1 MGRRK
6 KEVVRS
12 HKLELTFSDSELI
25 KVLSLAVINPSL
37 QAVKVG
43 DRGGVTFDS
52 KVISPESRAEIS
64 EKVASLALQRRKIPK
79 LTQKVLTLTSYDDNR
94 AIEAARETLKKIKE
108 AQEKPNSAVKK

>member
-6 KEVVRS
+6 KEVIRT
-12 HKLELTFSDSELI
+12 HKLELTFSDSEII
-25 KVLSLAVINPSL
+25 KVLSLAVIHPSV

-52 KVISPESRAEIS
+52 KVITPEARAEIS

-79 LTQKVLTLTSYDDNR
+79 LTQRVLTLTSHDDNR

-108 AQEKPNSAVKK
+108 AQEKPTLAVKK